1 MSTPADLSPDLPPTP
16 VPLYWRVASALT
28 VAVMVAIV
36 GVAALGLSRYGD
48 ARDHRL
54 AVERRIAGA
63 ADAVAALVVANGA
76 AAADK
81 LADGRVAGSD
91 ARLASVHVVMA
102 GGTDEFGIS
111 TGTTVAVER
120 FWDERARSVVPT
132 EFTQDLLNRSAELDD
147 YATRGQPVP
156 ESRRFAAAELEGEG
170 EEGQVVFAG
179 FASVVI
185 KGEYQGMV
193 RVSEIVTT
201 PPASVPTSSLVLAVL
216 VALLLGFGVTYVP
229 RRGKLPLDRLGI
241 GAAGALAIAVAFV
254 GTGKLGYLLWPALI
268 VFVLGALG
276 GRAMARVFRGVRE
289 QPGVYLYIV
298 PAMLG
303 MIVLVFVPFAM
314 GVALSFFS
322 GGEFSG
328 VENFTSILTG
338 TAPGVANFYWTTGFT
353 VLWTVSNVV
362 LHVSIGVA
370 LALVLNR
377 ENLAFKT
384 GYRMLLVVPWAVPN
398 YITALIWKSMF
409 NPQFGA
415 VNGLLNVFGVED
427 VNWLGAGS
435 TFWSNYIAALTTNTW
450 LGFPFMMVVTLGALQ
465 SIPKDLYEAADID
478 GASRWQKF
486 RQVTL
491 PLLKPALVPA
501 IILGV
506 VWTFNMFNVIYLVSG
521 GAPENQT
528 NILITEAYYA
538 FKVLGREELAAA
550 YSLLIFF
557 MLLAYG
563 WMQNKIT
570 RATEGAFE

>member
-1 MSTPADLSPDLPPTP
+1 MKRVPPSIEP
-16 VPLYWRVASALT
+16 SGKDKPRYWRIADAVTAL
-28 VAVMVAIV
+28 VLAGLV
-36 GVAALGLSRYGD
+36 GVAALGLTRYDD

-54 AVERRIAGA
+54 ATEARIGGA
-63 ADAVAALVVANGA
+63 ADRVAALVAAGGPEA
-76 AAADK
+76 AAQADP
-81 LADGRVAGSD
+81 A
-91 ARLASVHVVMA
+91 LASVHVVVA

-111 TGTTVAVER
+111 IGTTVAFER
-120 FWDERARSVVPT
+120 FADARARPADLPAL
-132 EFTQDLLNRSAELDD
+132 TQDLLNRSAELDD
-147 YATRGQPVP
+147 YVTRKQPIP
-156 ESRRFAAAELEGEG
+156 ESRRFAAAELEDGP
-170 EEGQVVFAG
+170 VVFAG
-179 FASVVI
+179 FAAVVVD
-185 KGEYQGMV
+185 GAYQGMV
-193 RVSEIVTT
+193 RVSELVTT
-201 PPASVPTSSLVLAVL
+201 PAPSVPTSNLLLAL
-216 VALLLGFGVTYVP
+216 GLALLLGFGASYVSA
-229 RRGKLPLDRLGI
+229 RGKLPLDRLALGV
-241 GAAGALAIAVAFV
+241 AAAVPVGVTFLGGGRAALIV
-254 GTGKLGYLLWPALI
+254 WPAL
-268 VFVLGALG
+268 VALALGALG

-289 QPGVYLYIV
+289 QPGTYVYIV

-314 GVALSFFS
+314 GVTLSFFS

-328 VENFTSILTG
+328 LDNFTQILTG
-338 TAPGVANFYWTTGFT
+338 TAPGIANFYWTTGFT
-353 VLWTVSNVV
+353 ILWTVSNVA
-362 LHVSIGVA
+362 LHVGIGVA

-377 ENLAFKT
+377 ENLGFKT

-415 VNGLLNVFGVED
+415 VNGLLSVFGIEE

-435 TFWSNYIAALTTNTW
+435 SFWSNYIAALTTNVW

-486 RQVTL
+486 RQVTM

-521 GAPENQT
+521 GAPENKT

-563 WMQNKIT
+563 WLQNRVT

>member
-1 MSTPADLSPDLPPTP
+1 MSTKPSDLPPTP

-28 VAVMVAIV
+28 VVLIAAVV
-36 GVAALGLSRYGD
+36 GAAALGLSRHGD
-48 ARDHRL
+48 GRDHRK
-54 AVERRIAGA
+54 AVEAQVGTKAERL
-63 ADAVAALVVANGA
+63 AALVLAGGPDA
-76 AAADK
+76 AK
-81 LADGRVAGSD
+81 GLTD
-91 ARLASVHVVMA
+91 AASVHVVTV

-111 TGTTVAVER
+111 TGTAVAYER
-120 FWDERARSVVPT
+120 YGDPRAQPKDATR
-132 EFTQDLLNRSAELDD
+132 FAQDLLNRSAEFDD
-147 YATRGQPVP
+147 YTTRKQPIP
-156 ESRRFAAAELEGEG
+156 ESRRFSSAELETTEA
-170 EEGQVVFAG
+170 EVVFWA
-179 FASVVI
+179 FAAVV
-185 KGEYQGMV
+185 KDGEYQAL
-193 RVSEIVTT
+193 VSVSDVVKTPSPTT
-201 PPASVPTSSLVLAVL
+201 PTSSLLIGLLLALGLGFAITFIKRTGTLGVTWGDRLGFGAAAGLSVLAVFI
-216 VALLLGFGVTYVP
+216 GSGDPTYV
-229 RRGKLPLDRLGI
+229 
-241 GAAGALAIAVAFV
+241 
-254 GTGKLGYLLWPALI
+254 LWPALVAALI
-268 VFVLGALG
+268 ALG
-276 GRAMARVFRGVRE
+276 VGRPTARLFRGVKE
-289 QPGVYLYIV
+289 QPGTYLYIV
-298 PAMLG
+298 PAMIG
-303 MIVLVFVPFAM
+303 MIVLVFVPFIM
-314 GVALSFFS
+314 GVALAFFS
-322 GGEFSG
+322 NGEFAG
-328 VENFTSILTG
+328 IDNFTQILSG

-353 VLWTVSNVV
+353 ILWTLSNVI
-362 LHVSIGVA
+362 LHVGIGVA

-415 VNGLLNVFGVED
+415 VNGLLDVFGIEN

-435 TFWSNYIAALTTNTW
+435 SFWSNYIAALTTNTW

-478 GASRWQKF
+478 GANRWQKF

-563 WMQNKIT
+563 WMQNKVT

>member
-1 MSTPADLSPDLPPTP
+1 MSTKPTDTHSVPPTP

-28 VAVMVAIV
+28 VAVLAAVV
-36 GVAALGLSRYGD
+36 GAAALGLSRHGD
-48 ARDHRL
+48 GREHRL
-54 AVERRIAGA
+54 AVEQQVGA
-63 ADAVAALVVANGA
+63 KAERLAALVLANGPDA
-76 AAADK
+76 AKGLTGA
-81 LADGRVAGSD
+81 
-91 ARLASVHVVMA
+91 ASVHVVTV

-111 TGTTVAVER
+111 TGTAVAYER
-120 FWDERARSVVPT
+120 YDDPRAKPADT
-132 EFTQDLLNRSAELDD
+132 TGFAQDLLNRSAELDD
-147 YATRGQPVP
+147 YTTRKQPIP
-156 ESRRFAAAELEGEG
+156 ESRRFAAAELEAGTQ
-170 EEGQVVFAG
+170 EEVVFAA
-179 FASVVI
+179 FAAVV
-185 KGEYQGMV
+185 KDGEYQALV
-193 RVSEIVTT
+193 RVSDVVKT
-201 PPASVPTSSLVLAVL
+201 PPPTTPTSSLFIGLALAL
-216 VALLLGFGVTYVP
+216 VFGFAITFIKRTGSLGLVWG
-229 RRGKLPLDRLGI
+229 DRLGFFA
-241 GAAGALAIAVAFV
+241 AAGLSVLAIFI
-254 GTGKLGYLLWPALI
+254 GSGDPTYILWPALI
-268 VFVLGALG
+268 AAVIALG
-276 GRAMARVFRGVRE
+276 VGRSMARVFRGVKE
-289 QPGVYLYIV
+289 QPGTYLYIV
-298 PAMLG
+298 PAMIG
-303 MIVLVFVPFAM
+303 MVVLVFVPFIM
-314 GVALSFFS
+314 GVALAFFS
-322 GGEFSG
+322 NGEFAG
-328 VENFTSILTG
+328 VDNFTQILSG

-353 VLWTVSNVV
+353 ILWTLSNVI
-362 LHVSIGVA
+362 LHVGIGVA

-415 VNGLLNVFGVED
+415 VNGLLDVFGIEN

-478 GASRWQKF
+478 GANRWQKF

-563 WMQNKIT
+563 WMQNKVT

>member
-1 MSTPADLSPDLPPTP
+1 
-16 VPLYWRVASALT
+16 
-28 VAVMVAIV
+28 
-36 GVAALGLSRYGD
+36 
-48 ARDHRL
+48 
-54 AVERRIAGA
+54 
-63 ADAVAALVVANGA
+63 
-76 AAADK
+76 
-81 LADGRVAGSD
+81 
-91 ARLASVHVVMA
+91 
-102 GGTDEFGIS
+102 
-111 TGTTVAVER
+111 
-120 FWDERARSVVPT
+120 
-132 EFTQDLLNRSAELDD
+132 
-147 YATRGQPVP
+147 
-156 ESRRFAAAELEGEG
+156 
-170 EEGQVVFAG
+170 
-179 FASVVI
+179 
-185 KGEYQGMV
+185 MV
-193 RVSEIVTT
+193 RVSAVVPT
-201 PPASVPTSSLVLAVL
+201 PAPSVPTSSLVLAL
-216 VALLLGFGVTYVP
+216 LSALILGFVVSYLP
-229 RRGKLPLDRLGI
+229 RRGKLPVDRIGLGL
-241 GAAGALAIAVAFV
+241 AAAIAVAVTFLD
-254 GTGKLGYLLWPALI
+254 TGKLGYILWPALVVGVI
-268 VFVLGALG
+268 ALLG

-328 VENFTSILTG
+328 IDNFTQILTG

-362 LHVSIGVA
+362 LHVGIGVA

-563 WMQNKIT
+563 WMQNKVT

>member
-1 MSTPADLSPDLPPTP
+1 MAADLTSDTPPTP
-16 VPLYWRVASALT
+16 LPLYWRIASALT
-28 VAVMVAIV
+28 VAILVAIV

-54 AVERRIAGA
+54 AVERRVGGA
-63 ADAVAALVVANGA
+63 ADAVAALVVAGGPSAAGA
-76 AAADK
+76 IAEGK
-81 LADGRVAGSD
+81 VAGSD
-91 ARLASVHVVMA
+91 GALASVHVVMA

-120 FWDERARSVVPT
+120 FWDERARSVVPV
-132 EFTQDLLNRSAELDD
+132 EFAQDLLNRSAELDD
-147 YATRGQPVP
+147 YVTRSQPVP
-156 ESRRFAAAELEGEG
+156 ESRRFAAAELEAEG
-170 EEGQVVFAG
+170 QEGQVVFAG
-179 FASVVI
+179 FAPVVI
-185 KGEYQGMV
+185 RGEYQGMV
-193 RVSEIVTT
+193 RVSAVVTT
-201 PPASVPTSSLVLAVL
+201 PSPSVPTSSLVLAL
-216 VALLLGFGVTYVP
+216 LAALILGFAVSYLP
-229 RRGKLPLDRLGI
+229 RRGKLPVDRIGLGV
-241 GAAGALAIAVAFV
+241 AAAVAVVVTFV
-254 GTGKLGYLLWPALI
+254 DTGKLGYILWPALVVGVI
-268 VFVLGALG
+268 AALG

-328 VENFTSILTG
+328 VDNFTQILTG

-353 VLWTVSNVV
+353 VLWTVSNVA

-415 VNGLLNVFGVED
+415 VNGLLAVIGVEE

>member
-1 MSTPADLSPDLPPTP
+1 MSTKPSDTHSVSPTP

-28 VAVMVAIV
+28 VAVIAAVV
-36 GVAALGLSRYGD
+36 GAAALGLSRHGD
-48 ARDHRL
+48 GREHRQ
-54 AVERRIAGA
+54 AIEQQVGAKAERL
-63 ADAVAALVVANGA
+63 AALVLANGPDA
-76 AAADK
+76 AKGLTGAAT
-81 LADGRVAGSD
+81 
-91 ARLASVHVVMA
+91 VHVVTV

-111 TGTTVAVER
+111 TGTAVAYER
-120 FWDERARSVVPT
+120 YDDTRAEPKDATR
-132 EFTQDLLNRSAELDD
+132 FAQDLLNRSAEFDD
-147 YATRGQPVP
+147 YTTRQQPIP
-156 ESRRFAAAELEGEG
+156 SSRRFSSAELDAND
-170 EEGQVVFAG
+170 EEVVFWA
-179 FASVVI
+179 FAAVV
-185 KGEYQGMV
+185 KDGEYQALV
-193 RVSEIVTT
+193 SVSEVVKT
-201 PPASVPTSSLVLAVL
+201 PSPTIPTSSLLMGLLLALVLGYAITYLPRSGKVGLTWGDRLGFGAAAGLAVLAVFI
-216 VALLLGFGVTYVP
+216 GSGDSTY
-229 RRGKLPLDRLGI
+229 I
-241 GAAGALAIAVAFV
+241 
-254 GTGKLGYLLWPALI
+254 LWPALVALVI
-268 VFVLGALG
+268 ALG
-276 GRAMARVFRGVRE
+276 VGRSMSRVFRGVKE
-289 QPGVYLYIV
+289 QPGTYLYIV
-298 PAMLG
+298 PAMIG
-303 MIVLVFVPFAM
+303 MIVLVFVPFIM
-314 GVALSFFS
+314 GVALAFFS
-322 GGEFSG
+322 NGEFAG
-328 VENFTSILTG
+328 IDNFTQILSG

-353 VLWTVSNVV
+353 ILWTVSNVV
-362 LHVSIGVA
+362 LHVGIGVA

-415 VNGLLNVFGVED
+415 VNGLLDVFGIENVD
-427 VNWLGAGS
+427 WLGAGS
-435 TFWSNYIAALTTNTW
+435 TFWSNYVAALTTNTW

-478 GASRWQKF
+478 GANRWQKF

-563 WMQNKIT
+563 WMQNKVT

>member
-1 MSTPADLSPDLPPTP
+1 MSTKPSDLPPTP

-28 VAVMVAIV
+28 VAVIAAVV
-36 GVAALGLSRYGD
+36 GAAALGLSRHGD
-48 ARDHRL
+48 AREHRK
-54 AVERRIAGA
+54 AAEQRVGQKVERL
-63 ADAVAALVVANGA
+63 AALVLAGGPEA
-76 AAADK
+76 ART
-81 LADGRVAGSD
+81 LADV
-91 ARLASVHVVMA
+91 ASVHVVSV

-111 TGTTVAVER
+111 TGTTVAYER
-120 FWDERARSVVPT
+120 FDEARAKPKDAAR
-132 EFTQDLLNRSAELDD
+132 FAQDLLNRSAEFDD
-147 YATRGQPVP
+147 FTTRQQAIPV
-156 ESRRFAAAELEGEG
+156 SRRFAADPLVSDDGP
-170 EEGQVVFAG
+170 EEAVFA
-179 FASVVI
+179 AYAAVV
-185 KGEYQGMV
+185 KDGDYQALV
-193 RVSEIVTT
+193 AVSEVIAT
-201 PPASVPTSSLVLAVL
+201 PAPTIKTSSLLIGLLLALLLGYAVPYLPRTGKVGLVWGDRLGFGGAALVSVFVVFVGGGDGTYIVWPAL
-216 VALLLGFGVTYVP
+216 VALL
-229 RRGKLPLDRLGI
+229 
-241 GAAGALAIAVAFV
+241 IAVGV
-254 GTGKLGYLLWPALI
+254 GRP
-268 VFVLGALG
+268 
-276 GRAMARVFRGVRE
+276 MARVFRGVRE
-289 QPGVYLYIV
+289 QPGTYLYIV
-298 PAMLG
+298 PAMVG
-303 MIVLVFVPFAM
+303 MVVLVFVPFVM
-314 GVALSFFS
+314 GVALAFFS
-322 GGEFSG
+322 NDEFAG
-328 VENFTSILTG
+328 LDNFAQILSD

-353 VLWTVSNVV
+353 ILWTVSNVV
-362 LHVSIGVA
+362 LHVGIGVA

-384 GYRMLLVVPWAVPN
+384 GYRMLLVVPWAIPN

-409 NPQFGA
+409 NPQHGA
-415 VNGLLNVFGVED
+415 VNGLLDVFGIENVD
-427 VNWLGAGS
+427 WLGAGS

-478 GASRWQKF
+478 GANRWQKF

-521 GAPENQT
+521 GAPDNQT

-563 WMQNKIT
+563 WMQNKVT

>member
-1 MSTPADLSPDLPPTP
+1 MSKTPAQHDIPPIP

-28 VAVMVAIV
+28 VAVIAAVV
-36 GVAALGLSRYGD
+36 GAAALGLSRHGD
-48 ARDHRL
+48 GREHRK
-54 AVERRIAGA
+54 AIEAQVGAKAERL
-63 ADAVAALVVANGA
+63 AALVLEGGPDAAKALAGVAT
-76 AAADK
+76 
-81 LADGRVAGSD
+81 
-91 ARLASVHVVMA
+91 VHVVTV

-111 TGTTVAVER
+111 TGTAIAYER
-120 FWDERARSVVPT
+120 FDEPRAKPVDT
-132 EFTQDLLNRSAELDD
+132 TGFAQDLLNRSAEFDD
-147 YATRGQPVP
+147 YTTRKQPIP
-156 ESRRFAAAELEGEG
+156 GSRRFAAGELAEAGAGE
-170 EEGQVVFAG
+170 VVFAA
-179 FASVVI
+179 FAAVV
-185 KGEYQGMV
+185 KDGDYQALV
-193 RVSEIVTT
+193 RVSDVVKT
-201 PPASVPTSSLVLAVL
+201 PSPTIPTSSLLIGLAL
-216 VALLLGFGVTYVP
+216 ALLLGYAITYLP
-229 RRGKLPLDRLGI
+229 R
-241 GAAGALAIAVAFV
+241 
-254 GTGKLGYLLWPALI
+254 TGKLGLTWGDRLGYGAATLLAVLAVFVGSGQGNYILWPSLVAAVI
-268 VFVLGALG
+268 ALG
-276 GRAMARVFRGVRE
+276 LGRSMARVFRGVKE
-289 QPGVYLYIV
+289 QPTTYLYVV
-298 PAMLG
+298 PAMIG
-303 MIVLVFVPFAM
+303 MVVLVFVPFAM
-314 GVALSFFS
+314 GVALAFFS
-322 GGEFSG
+322 DGEFAG
-328 VENFTSILTG
+328 IDNFTQILNG

-353 VLWTVSNVV
+353 ILWTVSNVV
-362 LHVSIGVA
+362 LHVGIGVA

-415 VNGLLNVFGVED
+415 VNGLLDVFGIEN

-478 GASRWQKF
+478 GANRWQKF

-563 WMQNKIT
+563 WMQNKVT

>member
-1 MSTPADLSPDLPPTP
+1 MPIPKTDIPPTP
-16 VPLYWRVASALT
+16 TPLYWRVASAVVT
-28 VAVMVAIV
+28 VVIAAVV
-36 GVAALGLSRYGD
+36 GAAALGLSRHGD
-48 ARDHRL
+48 GRDHRL
-54 AVERRIAGA
+54 AVESSLGQR
-63 ADAVAALVVANGA
+63 VSALAKVVAESGPDA
-76 AAADK
+76 AKGFAE
-81 LADGRVAGSD
+81 GN
-91 ARLASVHVVMA
+91 ASASIHVVSV

-111 TGTTVAVER
+111 TGTTVSFER
-120 FWDERARSVVPT
+120 FGDPRAKPVDT
-132 EFTQDLLNRSAELDD
+132 TAFAQDLLNRSAELDD
-147 YATRGQPVP
+147 YTTRGQPIP
-156 ESRRFAAAELEGEG
+156 ESRRFAAAELAGDEGL
-170 EEGQVVFAG
+170 VVYAAFSA
-179 FASVVI
+179 VV
-185 KGEYQGMV
+185 KGGEYQALV
-193 RVSEIVTT
+193 RVSEVVET
-201 PPASVPTSSLVLAVL
+201 PSPTIPTSNLLIGLLIAALLGLGISWLPRKSKLMLDWGDRIGLGLAAGLAMFVTFVGSGRVNYLLWSVL
-216 VALLLGFGVTYVP
+216 VA
-229 RRGKLPLDRLGI
+229 
-241 GAAGALAIAVAFV
+241 AGLAFIA
-254 GTGKLGYLLWPALI
+254 
-268 VFVLGALG
+268 
-276 GRAMARVFRGVRE
+276 GRSMARVFRGVRE
-289 QPGVYLYIV
+289 QPGTYLYIV
-298 PAMLG
+298 PAMIG
-303 MIVLVFVPFAM
+303 MIVLVFVPFIM
-314 GVALSFFS
+314 GVALAFFS
-322 GGEFSG
+322 GGEFAG
-328 VENFTSILTG
+328 VDNFTQILSG

-353 VLWTVSNVV
+353 ILWTVSNVV
-362 LHVSIGVA
+362 LHVGIGVA

-415 VNGLLNVFGVED
+415 VNGLLDVFGVENI
-427 VNWLGAGS
+427 NWLGAGS

-478 GASRWQKF
+478 GANRWQKF
-486 RQVTL
+486 KQVTL

-563 WMQNKIT
+563 WMQNRVT

>member
-1 MSTPADLSPDLPPTP
+1 MSTKPSDIPPTP

-28 VAVMVAIV
+28 VVVIAAVV
-36 GVAALGLSRYGD
+36 GAAALGLSRHGD
-48 ARDHRL
+48 GRDHRK
-54 AVERRIAGA
+54 AVEAQVGA
-63 ADAVAALVVANGA
+63 KVERLAALVLAGGPDA
-76 AAADK
+76 AK
-81 LADGRVAGSD
+81 GLGD
-91 ARLASVHVVMA
+91 AASVHVVSV

-111 TGTTVAVER
+111 TGTAIAFER
-120 FWDERARSVVPT
+120 YGDPRAKPADAPG
-132 EFTQDLLNRSAELDD
+132 FAQDLLNRSAELDD
-147 YATRGQPVP
+147 YTTRKQPIP
-156 ESRRFAAAELEGEG
+156 ESRRFAAAELGG
-170 EEGQVVFAG
+170 DGSQEEVVFAA
-179 FASVVI
+179 FAAVV
-185 KGEYQGMV
+185 KDGEYQALV
-193 RVSEIVTT
+193 RVSDIVTT
-201 PPASVPTSSLVLAVL
+201 PSPTTPTSSLLIGLLIAAVLGYAITFLPRTGKVGLVWGDRLGFGAAAGLSVLAV
-216 VALLLGFGVTYVP
+216 F
-229 RRGKLPLDRLGI
+229 
-241 GAAGALAIAVAFV
+241 IASGE
-254 GTGKLGYLLWPALI
+254 GTFILWPAL
-268 VFVLGALG
+268 VAFVIALG
-276 GRAMARVFRGVRE
+276 LGRSMARVFRGVRE
-289 QPGVYLYIV
+289 QPGTYLYIV
-298 PAMLG
+298 PAMIG
-303 MIVLVFVPFAM
+303 MVVLVFVPFIM
-314 GVALSFFS
+314 GVALAFFS
-322 GGEFSG
+322 NGEFAG
-328 VENFTSILTG
+328 IDNFTQILSG

-353 VLWTVSNVV
+353 ILWTLSNVI
-362 LHVSIGVA
+362 LHVGIGVA

-415 VNGLLNVFGVED
+415 VNGLLDVFGIEN

-435 TFWSNYIAALTTNTW
+435 SFWSNYIAALTTNTW

-478 GASRWQKF
+478 GANRWQKF

-563 WMQNKIT
+563 WMQNKVT

>member
-1 MSTPADLSPDLPPTP
+1 MPAHLPSDLPPGER
-16 VPLYWRVASALT
+16 PLYWRIADAMS
-28 VAVMVAIV
+28 VAVLVALV
-36 GVAALGLSRYGD
+36 GVAALGLTRYND

-54 AVERRIAGA
+54 AVERRVGGA
-63 ADAVAALVVANGA
+63 ADAVAALVAASGPA
-76 AAADK
+76 AA
-81 LADGRVAGSD
+81 GRAG
-91 ARLASVHVVMA
+91 AEVASVHVVMA

-111 TGTTVAVER
+111 TGTTIAFER
-120 FWDERARSVVPT
+120 VTDERARSKVPE
-132 EFTQDLLNRSAELDD
+132 EFAQDLLNRSAELDD
-147 YATRGQPVP
+147 YASKQQPMP
-156 ESRRFAAAELEGEG
+156 ESRRFAAAELEGEVD
-170 EEGQVVFAG
+170 EGQVVFAA
-179 FASVVI
+179 FASVVVG
-185 KGEYQGMV
+185 GEYRGMV
-193 RVSEIVTT
+193 RVSEVVAT
-201 PPASVPTSSLVLAVL
+201 PAPSVPTLNLILAVL
-216 VALLLGFGVTYVP
+216 GGLLLGFAVSYLPSHPKIPVERVGLGV
-229 RRGKLPLDRLGI
+229 
-241 GAAGALAIAVAFV
+241 AAALAVAATFI
-254 GTGKLGYLLWPALI
+254 GGGKLGYILWPALVALVI
-268 VFVLGALG
+268 GGLG
-276 GRAMARVFRGVRE
+276 GRAMARMFRGVRE

-314 GVALSFFS
+314 GVTLSFFS

-328 VENFTSILTG
+328 VDNFTQILTG

-353 VLWTVSNVV
+353 VLWTLSNVV
-362 LHVSIGVA
+362 LHVTIGVA

-435 TFWSNYIAALTTNTW
+435 TFWSNYIAALTTNVW

-486 RQVTL
+486 RQVTV

-563 WMQNKIT
+563 WMQNRVT

>member
-1 MSTPADLSPDLPPTP
+1 MSKTPAQHDIPPTP

-28 VAVMVAIV
+28 VAVIAAVV
-36 GVAALGLSRYGD
+36 GAAALGLSRHGD
-48 ARDHRL
+48 GREHRK
-54 AVERRIAGA
+54 AIEAQVGAKAERL
-63 ADAVAALVVANGA
+63 AALVLEGGPDAAKALAGVAT
-76 AAADK
+76 
-81 LADGRVAGSD
+81 
-91 ARLASVHVVMA
+91 VHVVTV

-111 TGTTVAVER
+111 TGTAIAYER
-120 FWDERARSVVPT
+120 FDEPRAKPVDT
-132 EFTQDLLNRSAELDD
+132 TGFAQDLLNRSAEFDD
-147 YATRGQPVP
+147 YTTRKQPIP
-156 ESRRFAAAELEGEG
+156 GSRRFAAGELAEAGAGE
-170 EEGQVVFAG
+170 VVFAA
-179 FASVVI
+179 FAAVV
-185 KGEYQGMV
+185 KDGDYQALV
-193 RVSEIVTT
+193 RVSDVVKT
-201 PPASVPTSSLVLAVL
+201 PSPTIPTSSLLIGLAL
-216 VALLLGFGVTYVP
+216 ALLLGYAITYLP
-229 RRGKLPLDRLGI
+229 R
-241 GAAGALAIAVAFV
+241 
-254 GTGKLGYLLWPALI
+254 TGKLGLTWGDRLGYGAATLLAVLAVFVGSGQGNYILWPSLVAAVI
-268 VFVLGALG
+268 ALG
-276 GRAMARVFRGVRE
+276 LGRSMARVFRGVKE
-289 QPGVYLYIV
+289 QPTTYLYVV
-298 PAMLG
+298 PAMIG
-303 MIVLVFVPFAM
+303 MVVLVFVPFAM
-314 GVALSFFS
+314 GVALAFFS
-322 GGEFSG
+322 DGEFAG
-328 VENFTSILTG
+328 IDNFTQILNG

-353 VLWTVSNVV
+353 ILWTVSNVV
-362 LHVSIGVA
+362 LHVGIGVA

-415 VNGLLNVFGVED
+415 VNGLLDVFGIEN

-478 GASRWQKF
+478 GANRWQKF

-563 WMQNKIT
+563 WMQNKVT